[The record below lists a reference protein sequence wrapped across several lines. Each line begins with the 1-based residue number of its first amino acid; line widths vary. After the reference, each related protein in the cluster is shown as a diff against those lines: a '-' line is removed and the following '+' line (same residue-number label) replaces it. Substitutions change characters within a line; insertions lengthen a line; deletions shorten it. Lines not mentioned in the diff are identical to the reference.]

1 MHLLLLYYYYLCFF
15 FALTILSLAYP
26 NLFVSEG
33 FVVVVVVTIALKKQ
47 MLIGGSLFVSM
58 NERGLTM

>member
-33 FVVVVVVTIALKKQ
+33 FVVVVVVTIALKEQ
-47 MLIGGSLFVSM
+47 MLIGGSFQ
-58 NERGLTM
+58 